1 MNQARHAVAE
11 RRATCA
17 GGMESRGADE
27 EANAEK
33 VIPGEEE
40 KRLFDMVGGTRKIG
54 AISF

>member
-33 VIPGEEE
+33 VIPVEKE
-40 KRLFDMVGGTRKIG
+40 KRLFDMVGGARKIG